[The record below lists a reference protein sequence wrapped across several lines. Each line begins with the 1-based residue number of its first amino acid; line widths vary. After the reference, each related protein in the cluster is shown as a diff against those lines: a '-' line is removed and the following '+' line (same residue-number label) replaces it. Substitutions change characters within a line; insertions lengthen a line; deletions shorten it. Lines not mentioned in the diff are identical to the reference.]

1 MTVGMPAKWSIA
13 SVPAGPQGPA
23 EDAQSSR
30 GMAMS
35 MNEKLR
41 FFLLL
46 VVVVFGF
53 VFHHFCA
60 NAIEALGK
68 IIATNIFFSLALAKF
83 TAGIFGMFFLQ

>member
-1 MTVGMPAKWSIA
+1 MFA
-13 SVPAGPQGPA
+13 SAPAGPYGPA
-23 EDAQSSR
+23 EDAKWSR

-41 FFLLL
+41 LLWLL

-68 IIATNIFFSLALAKF
+68 IIATNIIYLPALAEF
-83 TAGIFGMFFLQ
+83 TAGMIGMFFLH

>member
-1 MTVGMPAKWSIA
+1 MIVGMPAKWSIA

-23 EDAQSSR
+23 EGAKWSR

-41 FFLLL
+41 FLLLL

-60 NAIEALGK
+60 SAIEALGK
-68 IIATNIFFSLALAKF
+68 IIATNIISLPALAKF
-83 TAGIFGMFFLQ
+83 TAGIFGMFFLH

>member
-1 MTVGMPAKWSIA
+1 MFA
-13 SVPAGPQGPA
+13 SVPAGPQGSA
-23 EDAQSSR
+23 EGAKWSR

-41 FFLLL
+41 FLLLL

-68 IIATNIFFSLALAKF
+68 IIATNLLSLPAFTKF
-83 TAGIFGMFFLQ
+83 TAGIFGMFFLH

>member
-1 MTVGMPAKWSIA
+1 
-13 SVPAGPQGPA
+13 
-23 EDAQSSR
+23 
-30 GMAMS
+30 MAMS

>member
-1 MTVGMPAKWSIA
+1 MPAKRSIA

-23 EDAQSSR
+23 EDAKWSR

-53 VFHHFCA
+53 FFHHFCV

-68 IIATNIFFSLALAKF
+68 IVATNILSLPALAKF
-83 TAGIFGMFFLQ
+83 TAGILGMFFLP

>member
-1 MTVGMPAKWSIA
+1 MFA

-23 EDAQSSR
+23 EDAKWSR

-41 FFLLL
+41 FLWLL
-46 VVVVFGF
+46 VVVVVGF

-60 NAIEALGK
+60 NAIETLGK
-68 IIATNIFFSLALAKF
+68 IIATNIIFSPGLVKF
-83 TAGIFGMFFLQ
+83 TAGMIGLFFLH

>member
-1 MTVGMPAKWSIA
+1 MFA

-23 EDAQSSR
+23 EDAKWSR

-41 FFLLL
+41 FLLLL
-46 VVVVFGF
+46 VVMVFGF

-68 IIATNIFFSLALAKF
+68 LIATNLFSLPAVAKF
-83 TAGIFGMFFLQ
+83 TAGIFGVFFLQ